1 MNRYFHK
8 LDQRMKIEMNKSK
21 NISLLAENVSLSDF
35 ESCASII
42 SGVLNNLDGYVED
55 DDDEQADRV

>member
-55 DDDEQADRV
+55 DDEQADRV

>member
-1 MNRYFHK
+1 
-8 LDQRMKIEMNKSK
+8 MKIEMNKSK